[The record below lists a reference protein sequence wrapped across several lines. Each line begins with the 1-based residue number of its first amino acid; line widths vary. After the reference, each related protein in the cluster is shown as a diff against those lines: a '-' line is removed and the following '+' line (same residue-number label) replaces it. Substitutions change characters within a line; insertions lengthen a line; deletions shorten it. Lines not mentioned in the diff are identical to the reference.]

1 LVLVSPTTLPLHL
14 CESLGVREST
24 RKRRWQTV
32 WKKVA
37 GSLVAVTIGLSSGW
51 ILRGQEAGSSI
62 AEVYYW
68 KAKPGKLDD
77 YNRYIKTVAEPV
89 DFEARRTGAFVSITT
104 YVSRKPD
111 SPWTHMRIFVLKD
124 RDQAANLE
132 KALDDAGLRVQPD
145 ESKRKANQDLAAT
158 LRDAVGHE
166 ELEILK

>member
-1 LVLVSPTTLPLHL
+1 ML
-14 CESLGVREST
+14 
-24 RKRRWQTV
+24 RR
-32 WKKVA
+32 VA
-37 GSLVAVTIGLSSGW
+37 CWFFALAMGLSSGW
-51 ILRGQEAGSSI
+51 VLRGQESAGSI

-89 DFEARRTGAFVSITT
+89 DFEARRAGAFLSITT

-124 RDQAANLE
+124 KEQAANLE

-145 ESKRKANQDLAAT
+145 ESRRKANGELAAT